1 MFTDFI
7 ITFRETL
14 EAALIVGIV
23 LSYLGKIGNRHWF
36 GTVYWSIAAA
46 MAGSLMAAYFF
57 DVYLGGF
64 EGMAEQ
70 LYEGIVMIL
79 AALLIT
85 WMIVWMLRQRHF
97 IAAHL
102 REKVDQHVKTERRWA
117 MFFLVFIAVLREGIE
132 TVLFLKASS
141 LQAGGNH
148 LLAAALG
155 VFVAVVVGYL
165 LFTGLKKIPMKH
177 FFTVSSVILILFA
190 AGLLAHGVHELQEAG
205 VVTMGSQ
212 QAWDVNPVVLV
223 EGEYP
228 LLHEKG
234 TVGEMLKHVFGW
246 NGNPSVLEVLS
257 YAVYL
262 LFVLVLV
269 RYMDSSSVQRK

>member
-23 LSYLGKIGNRHWF
+23 LSYLGKIGSRAWF
-36 GTVYWSIAAA
+36 STVYWAIAAA
-46 MAGSLMAAYFF
+46 VAGSLGAAYFF

-70 LYEGIVMIL
+70 LYEGVIMIL
-79 AALLIT
+79 AAFLIT
-85 WMIVWMLRQRHF
+85 WMVVWMLRQRHL

-102 REKVDQHVKTERRWA
+102 RQKVDQHVKTESRWA
-117 MFFLVFIAVLREGIE
+117 MFFLVFVAVLREGIE

-148 LLAAALG
+148 IFAAVAG
-155 VFVAVVVGYL
+155 IVVAVVVGYL
-165 LFTGLKKIPMKH
+165 LFAGLRKIPMKQ
-177 FFTVSSVILILFA
+177 FFTVTSVILVLFA

-205 VVTMGSQ
+205 VITLGIQ
-212 QAWDVNPVVLV
+212 EAWDVNPAVLV
-223 EGEYP
+223 EGQYP
-228 LLHEKG
+228 AFHEKG
-234 TVGEMLKHVFGW
+234 VIGEMLKHVFGW
-246 NGNPSVLEVLS
+246 NGNPSVLEVVS
-257 YAVYL
+257 YFSYL
-262 LFVLVLV
+262 LLAFAAA
-269 RYMDSSSVQRK
+269 RFMSRQESR

>member
-1 MFTDFI
+1 MFADFI

-23 LSYLGKIGNRHWF
+23 LSYLGKIGNREWF
-36 GTVYWSIAAA
+36 KTVYCAIIAAIVA
-46 MAGSLMAAYFF
+46 SLGAAYLF

-64 EGMAEQ
+64 EGMSEQ

-79 AALLIT
+79 AAMLIT
-85 WMIVWMLRQRHF
+85 WMVVWMLRQRHF

-102 REKVDQHVKTERRWA
+102 REKVDQHVKTERKWA
-117 MFFLVFIAVLREGIE
+117 MFLLVFVAVLREGIE

-148 LLAAALG
+148 LFAAALG
-155 VFVAVVVGYL
+155 VLVAMVLGYL
-165 LFTGLKKIPMKH
+165 LFTGLKRIPMKQ
-177 FFTVSSVILILFA
+177 FFTVTSVILVLFA

-205 VVTMGSQ
+205 VVTVGMQ
-212 QAWDVNPVVLV
+212 QAWDVNPEVLV
-223 EGEYP
+223 EGVFP

-234 TVGEMLKHVFGW
+234 VIGEMLKHVFGW
-246 NGNPSVLEVLS
+246 NGNPSVLEVAS
-257 YAVYL
+257 YVLYL
-262 LFVLVLV
+262 LLVLALA
-269 RYMDSSSVQRK
+269 RFMSRQPKA